1 MKSQRAPT
9 LSSGSRQ
16 LIQIEKACAETSS
29 LALLIDSRLLD
40 RRRKKHFDSKK
51 GCGAA
56 AALTV
61 NHSIASYSVP

>member
-1 MKSQRAPT
+1 M
-9 LSSGSRQ
+9 SSGSRR
-16 LIQIEKACAETSS
+16 LIQIEKACGETFP
-29 LALLIDSRLLD
+29 LALLIDGLPLD
-40 RRRKKHFDSKK
+40 RRTMKHFDNEK